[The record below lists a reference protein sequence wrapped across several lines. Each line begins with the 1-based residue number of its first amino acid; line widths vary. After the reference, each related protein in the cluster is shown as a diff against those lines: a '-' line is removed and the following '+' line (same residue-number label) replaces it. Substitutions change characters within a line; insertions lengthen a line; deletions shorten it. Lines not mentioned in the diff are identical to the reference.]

1 MTFYEP
7 RLTLTEIDPATNKWE
22 LKTEI
27 YYPAGETGRE
37 TSNVVTGSVRN
48 ITVEVI
54 TDTSFPHN
62 HVVTTTQTIQ
72 RQTGEDEIVVTTE
85 KKKKKKGQSAVTYI
99 SGSSEGDP
107 SADSNSRA
115 A

>member
-7 RLTLTEIDPATNKWE
+7 RLTLKEIDSATNKWE

-37 TSNVVTGSVRN
+37 SSNVVTGSVRN

-54 TDTSFPHN
+54 TDTSFPLN

-85 KKKKKKGQSAVTYI
+85 KDGKEKAKSKVTY
-99 SGSSEGDP
+99 
-107 SADSNSRA
+107 NTRA
-115 A
+115 MAA